1 MKVIAAVLALLLPTC
16 GLWFEGRTVLGRAL
30 LAAGWPSAAV
40 QLLEDPAWRGAALY
54 AAGRWQEAAEVF
66 GAASPY
72 NRGNALARA
81 GRYAE
86 AIESYDRALDADPDN
101 GDAVFNKSLVA
112 ALLDAQSDKPTGLV
126 AGQANSTATDKRQGS
141 RLPKADGEASGIGSG
156 YAGGQEG
163 SSNRGPEGT
172 GKVGLLGGGE
182 QNVSQSGAGQA
193 RGSATDA
200 AGLGRNGG
208 EMVDVAAI
216 IRARNRRI
224 ARMMDVRSVE
234 ASEEWLATLPD
245 DPGQFLKLR
254 IRAEQARRKT
264 ARVDQRD
271 DD

>member
-1 MKVIAAVLALLLPTC
+1 MKVIAAALALLLPAC
-16 GLWFEGRTVLGRAL
+16 GLWFEGRTMLGRAL
-30 LAAGWPSAAV
+30 LAAGWPSASV
-40 QLLEDPAWRGAALY
+40 RLLDDPAWRGAALY
-54 AAGRWQEAAEVF
+54 AAGRWQEAADAF

-81 GRYAE
+81 GRFAE
-86 AIESYDRALDADPDN
+86 AIESYDRAVDADPDN

-112 ALLDAQSDKPTGLV
+112 ALLAEQSDTAARLS
-126 AGQANSTATDKRQGS
+126 AGRANSTVTDKRQGS
-141 RLPKADGEASGIGSG
+141 KLPKADGETSGFGSG
-156 YAGGQEG
+156 FAGSQEA
-163 SSNRGPEGT
+163 SSNRGPEGA
-172 GKVGLLGGGE
+172 GKVGLLGGGDQSAVE
-182 QNVSQSGAGQA
+182 SGAGQA

-245 DPGQFLKLR
+245 DPGQFLKFR
-254 IRAEQARRKT
+254 ILAEQARRKT
-264 ARVDQRD
+264 VRVDQRD